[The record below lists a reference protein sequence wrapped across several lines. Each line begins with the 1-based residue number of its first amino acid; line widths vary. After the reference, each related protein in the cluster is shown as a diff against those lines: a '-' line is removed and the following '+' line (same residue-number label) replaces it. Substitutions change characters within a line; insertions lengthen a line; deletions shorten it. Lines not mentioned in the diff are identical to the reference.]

1 MSRQIC
7 TNEFFVVFYMTE
19 QIFSI
24 YILDRASVYIRMMN
38 MFIDTKKWSIF
49 LYSDSEC
56 VDYVCSLQKC
66 VCFGWKAFI
75 FCIFRVLYKR
85 IREIDYLFWL
95 PISYFDRILS
105 NNIIVDS
112 KNSHNKSI
120 YMKQQYIA
128 SKSRKK
134 NLIFRVYGY
143 EIPVPSSIL
152 LELDDDLSTW
162 WRFLFSSIFIF
173 VLSIFAI
180 FFQCSEFNSICFTFI
195 E

>member
-1 MSRQIC
+1 M
-7 TNEFFVVFYMTE
+7 
-19 QIFSI
+19 
-24 YILDRASVYIRMMN
+24 SVYIRMMN

-95 PISYFDRILS
+95 PISYSDRILS

-152 LELDDDLSTW
+152 LELDDDFYFLQ
-162 WRFLFSSIFIF
+162 FLFLYCQF
-173 VLSIFAI
+173 LR
-180 FFQCSEFNSICFTFI
+180 FFSMFRIQFNLCHIYRINFRCYVYSL
-195 E
+195 